1 MSKRRNRGFS
11 MKARITT
18 AAAVVV
24 AGGAAAAVV
33 VAGHGGGT
41 TAATSAGF
49 DTKSMSVT
57 QAMSSAMNGWNKNPN
72 QSIVTI
78 SKQQPMNSFYQTS
91 WHQKTL
97 AEQRGTVVAA
107 VGKEL
112 AVESAN
118 KKVELWHWNGNT
130 HVVNVAG
137 NKTATTDVTGSA
149 SNWLSSWHM
158 KKSSKLAKGDLVFIF
173 GEKVHGE
180 LEAQLVLFAAPTTT
194 TTATPTATA
203 TSTATST
210 TTATATPTATTST
223 TATATATPTTT
234 STANSGTT
242 NVNGQNIVVG
252 GNGHD

>member
-24 AGGAAAAVV
+24 AGGAAAAVI
-33 VAGHGGGT
+33 VAGHSGT

-49 DTKSMSVT
+49 ETKSMSVT
-57 QAMSSAMNGWNKNPN
+57 QAMSSAMNSWDKNPN

-91 WHQKTL
+91 WHQKTI

-112 AVESAN
+112 AVESTN

-194 TTATPTATA
+194 TTTTATPTATA
-203 TSTATST
+203 TSTT
-210 TTATATPTATTST
+210 TATATATPTATTST
-223 TATATATPTTT
+223 TATATPTAT
-234 STANSGTT
+234 STATSTT
-242 NVNGQNIVVG
+242 TINGQKVSFG
-252 GNGHD
+252 SHS